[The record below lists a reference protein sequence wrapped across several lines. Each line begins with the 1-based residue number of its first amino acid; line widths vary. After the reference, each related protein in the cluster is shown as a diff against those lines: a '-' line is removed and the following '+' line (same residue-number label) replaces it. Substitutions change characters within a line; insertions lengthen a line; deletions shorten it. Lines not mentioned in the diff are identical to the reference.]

1 MIDKLV
7 DPAWRDR
14 LTKISNSL
22 SAFNVASRVRLGV
35 SGPSFDIVSELLAVT
50 TPQKHQDG

>member
-7 DPAWRDR
+7 DPAWRDK

-22 SAFNVASRVRLGV
+22 SAFNVAGRVRLGV
-35 SGPSFDIVSELLAVT
+35 SGPSFDIVSELLSVT
-50 TPQKHQDG
+50 TPQKH